1 MGYAM
6 DEWIVAWNPA
16 LADSADP
23 PPWPIAGQVEVG
35 PNVRDG
41 WAVPYNF
48 SSGSCYSDRREMTA
62 EGKALMMMIDFHKVV
77 VRDGIDP
84 QAAHQQFLKIDE
96 YRRMMDDNQICAP
109 SRPEGVIC
117 KTTA

>member
-16 LADSADP
+16 SADP
-23 PPWPIAGQVEVG
+23 ADPASALPSPGQIEVG
-35 PNVRDG
+35 PNAPGG
-41 WAVPYNF
+41 WAAPYDF
-48 SSGSCYSDRREMTA
+48 SSGSCYSDRRKMTA
-62 EGKALMMMIDFHKVV
+62 EGKALMMMIDFHKLV

-96 YRRMMDDNQICAP
+96 YRRLVDNN
-109 SRPEGVIC
+109 
-117 KTTA
+117 